1 VYGLCVGG
9 VSLAGNLR
17 RGDVWRHMP
26 RGRTRMQRVLHI
38 GAGACTHRRIEADTA
53 CVAHAVLHS
62 SCCAHGR
69 IWPHT
74 PRYGAIRQD
83 SMHFLRRRAQTCSTL
98 YAHVFAAH
106 CCSVVCSALCRIC
119 ARDIRRVCVQGC
131 RIRAQRI
138 CAQLRRFTRLACA
151 ARTRR
156 VLYP

>member
-26 RGRTRMQRVLHI
+26 RGRTRMQLALHI

-83 SMHFLRRRAQTCSTL
+83 SMHFLRRRAHDMQH
-98 YAHVFAAH
+98 A
-106 CCSVVCSALCRIC
+106 IC
-119 ARDIRRVCVQGC
+119 AR
-131 RIRAQRI
+131 
-138 CAQLRRFTRLACA
+138 LRRTLLQCGMQ
-151 ARTRR
+151 RTVPYMRT
-156 VLYP
+156 